1 MRVAEKVDMRSRSTK
16 TCRRLLLG
24 VEVGESPDP
33 SCVNILVKCFPRER
47 RMNYWQRERQLVPV
61 LIRHSPIVGTVM
73 PQRINK
79 SMPWEVH
86 VF

>member
-1 MRVAEKVDMRSRSTK
+1 MRVAEEVDMRSRSTK
-16 TCRRLLLG
+16 TW

-61 LIRHSPIVGTVM
+61 LIRHSLIVGTVM
-73 PQRINK
+73 PQRIKDVQAVIENF
-79 SMPWEVH
+79 SEDR
-86 VF
+86 